1 MFGCK
6 GIEEDYRGWEGLN
19 ARQVKNPLNNAF
31 QSPSIPLWEGINRR
45 RPEGAA
51 NPSSFSCSTSCKME
65 LIIMA
70 NYFVKPRDIISLL
83 PKKRYN
89 FIRIYQHGMI
99 SNITLVS
106 AAFVK
111 THNFHEKI
119 ETFFMIS
126 NAYLHSFRYY

>member
-1 MFGCK
+1 MFDCK

-45 RPEGAA
+45 RPEGAV

-83 PKKRYN
+83 PKKKDIIPLGYIN
-89 FIRIYQHGMI
+89 M
-99 SNITLVS
+99 
-106 AAFVK
+106 A
-111 THNFHEKI
+111 
-119 ETFFMIS
+119 
-126 NAYLHSFRYY
+126 